1 MTKTKA
7 KTNNSYMLN
16 KVEGFN
22 PFDFVKE
29 SFDCYGDPVIGAN
42 GEQKKYLPTAAK
54 IFWFRLLYPN
64 GRFRITRIE
73 NGNPYVAI
81 FNAEVFADKD
91 DEHPISTWEYGVVA
105 SKDDAGSFTSSIQAA
120 ETVALGKALSRAGFG
135 CEIEV
140 LLDIDPDEPAPKE
153 DKAEPKK
160 RTKSSK
166 KAEKVEVK
174 NEAPAKEEPQQISD
188 DEIADLME
196 AACKETEIEEPKAE
210 EEPKEAPK
218 DAPVDKPS
226 DASKDAKDEPTE
238 EATEESGMTL
248 EEALATPIKA
258 SKNAGVKIANLE
270 GKTLGEAIAD
280 YVGFEE
286 TLLRPNMG
294 KQVTPEVVE
303 AAKIII
309 AKNKK

>member
-1 MTKTKA
+1 MAKKTEKQ
-7 KTNNSYMLN
+7 TYLLN

-22 PFDFVKE
+22 PFDYVKE

-135 CEIEV
+135 CEIEMM
-140 LLDIDPDEPAPKE
+140 LDIDPDEPAPKE
-153 DKAEPKK
+153 DKTEPKK
-160 RTKSSK
+160 RAKSSK

-174 NEAPAKEEPQQISD
+174 DEAPAKEEPQQISD

-196 AACKETEIEEPKAE
+196 AACEDAEVEEPKTEEKAE
-210 EEPKEAPK
+210 EEPKES
-218 DAPVDKPS
+218 PVDETPE
-226 DASKDAKDEPTE
+226 ANE
-238 EATEESGMTL
+238 EAKEESADESGMTL

-280 YVGFEE
+280 YAGFEE
-286 TLLRPNMG
+286 TLLRPNMA

-303 AAKIII
+303 AAKVII

>member
-1 MTKTKA
+1 MTKTKT
-7 KTNNSYMLN
+7 KTNSYMLN
-16 KVEGFN
+16 KIEGFN
-22 PFDFVKE
+22 PFDYVKE

-81 FNAEVFADKD
+81 FNAEVFADKN

-135 CEIEV
+135 CEIEM

-153 DKAEPKK
+153 DKPEPKK

-174 NEAPAKEEPQQISD
+174 DEAPAKEKPQQISD

-196 AACKETEIEEPKAE
+196 AACKDAEVEEPKTEEKAE
-210 EEPKEAPK
+210 EGPKEI
-218 DAPVDKPS
+218 PVDETPKA
-226 DASKDAKDEPTE
+226 DE
-238 EATEESGMTL
+238 EAKEESAEESGMTL

-280 YVGFEE
+280 YAGFEE
-286 TLLRPNMG
+286 TLLRPNMA

-303 AAKIII
+303 AAKVII

>member
-7 KTNNSYMLN
+7 KTNNNYMLN

-135 CEIEV
+135 CEIEMM
-140 LLDIDPDEPAPKE
+140 LDIDPDEPAPKE
-153 DKAEPKK
+153 DKTEPKK
-160 RTKSSK
+160 RAKSSK
-166 KAEKVEVK
+166 KTEKAEVK
-174 NEAPAKEEPQQISD
+174 DEAPAKEEPQQISD

-196 AACKETEIEEPKAE
+196 AACKDAEVEEPKTEEKAE
-210 EEPKEAPK
+210 EEPKES
-218 DAPVDKPS
+218 PVDETPK
-226 DASKDAKDEPTE
+226 AAE
-238 EATEESGMTL
+238 EAKEESAEESGMTL

-280 YVGFEE
+280 YAGFEE
-286 TLLRPNMG
+286 TLLRPNMA

-303 AAKIII
+303 AAKVII
-309 AKNKK
+309 AKNK

>member
-1 MTKTKA
+1 MA
-7 KTNNSYMLN
+7 KTNSYMLN

-22 PFDFVKE
+22 PFDYVKE

-91 DEHPISTWEYGVVA
+91 DEHPISTWEYGIVA

-135 CEIEV
+135 CEVEMM
-140 LLDIDPDEPAPKE
+140 LDIDPDEPTAKE

-160 RTKSSK
+160 RAKSSK
-166 KAEKVEVK
+166 KAEKVE
-174 NEAPAKEEPQQISD
+174 AKDEVPTKEDAQQISD

-196 AACKETEIEEPKAE
+196 AACKDAEVEEPKAE
-210 EEPKEAPK
+210 EESKKNSVDETSDVSEAKEE
-218 DAPVDKPS
+218 PV
-226 DASKDAKDEPTE
+226 E

-270 GKTLGEAIAD
+270 GKTLGEAITEYA
-280 YVGFEE
+280 GFEE
-286 TLLRPNMG
+286 TLLRPNMA

-303 AAKIII
+303 AAKVII
-309 AKNKK
+309 AKNK

>member
-7 KTNNSYMLN
+7 KTNSYMLN

-22 PFDFVKE
+22 PFDYVKE

-135 CEIEV
+135 CEVEMM
-140 LLDIDPDEPAPKE
+140 LDIDPDEPTAKE

-160 RTKSSK
+160 RAKSSK
-166 KAEKVEVK
+166 KAEKVEAKDEV
-174 NEAPAKEEPQQISD
+174 PAKEDAQQISD

-196 AACKETEIEEPKAE
+196 AACKDAEVEEPKAE
-210 EEPKEAPK
+210 EESKENSVDETSDVSEAK
-218 DAPVDKPS
+218 EEPV
-226 DASKDAKDEPTE
+226 E

-270 GKTLGEAIAD
+270 GKTLGEAITEYA
-280 YVGFEE
+280 GFEE
-286 TLLRPNMG
+286 TLLRPNMA

-303 AAKIII
+303 AAKVII
-309 AKNKK
+309 AKNK

>member
-1 MTKTKA
+1 MTK
-7 KTNNSYMLN
+7 KTEKQHTYLLN
-16 KVEGFN
+16 KVDGFN

-73 NGNPYVAI
+73 NGYPYVAI
-81 FNAEVFADKD
+81 FNAEVFADKN

-105 SKDDAGSFTSSIQAA
+105 SKDDAGSFTSSVQAA

-135 CEIEV
+135 CEVEM
-140 LLDIDPDEPAPKE
+140 LLDIDLDEPAPKE
-153 DKAEPKK
+153 DKPEPKK
-160 RTKSSK
+160 RAKSSK

-174 NEAPAKEEPQQISD
+174 DEAPAKEEPQQISD

-196 AACKETEIEEPKAE
+196 MACEDAKVEEPKTEEKAE
-210 EEPKEAPK
+210 EEPKESPA
-218 DAPVDKPS
+218 DETS
-226 DASKDAKDEPTE
+226 DASE
-238 EATEESGMTL
+238 EAKEEPTEESGMTL

-280 YVGFEE
+280 YAGFEE
-286 TLLRPNMG
+286 TLLRPNMA
-294 KQVTPEVVE
+294 KQVTPKVVE
-303 AAKIII
+303 AAKVII
-309 AKNKK
+309 AKNK

>member
-1 MTKTKA
+1 M
-7 KTNNSYMLN
+7 
-16 KVEGFN
+16 
-22 PFDFVKE
+22 
-29 SFDCYGDPVIGAN
+29 
-42 GEQKKYLPTAAK
+42 
-54 IFWFRLLYPN
+54 
-64 GRFRITRIE
+64 
-73 NGNPYVAI
+73 AI
-81 FNAEVFADKD
+81 FNAEVFADKN

-135 CEIEV
+135 CEIEM

-153 DKAEPKK
+153 DKPEPKK

-174 NEAPAKEEPQQISD
+174 DEAPAKEESQQISD

-196 AACKETEIEEPKAE
+196 AACEDAKVEEPKTEEKAE
-210 EEPKEAPK
+210 EEPKEI
-218 DAPVDKPS
+218 PVDETPKA
-226 DASKDAKDEPTE
+226 DE
-238 EATEESGMTL
+238 EAKEESAEKSGMTL

-270 GKTLGEAIAD
+270 GETLGEAIED
-280 YVGFEE
+280 YAGFEE
-286 TLLRPNMG
+286 TLLRPNMA

-303 AAKIII
+303 AAKVII
-309 AKNKK
+309 AKNK

>member
-1 MTKTKA
+1 MTKTK
-7 KTNNSYMLN
+7 NSYMLN

-22 PFDFVKE
+22 PFDYVKE

-81 FNAEVFADKD
+81 FNAEVFADKN

-135 CEIEV
+135 CEIEM

-153 DKAEPKK
+153 DKPEPKK
-160 RTKSSK
+160 RVKSSK
-166 KAEKVEVK
+166 KAEKAEVK
-174 NEAPAKEEPQQISD
+174 DEAPAKEEPQQISD

-196 AACKETEIEEPKAE
+196 AACKDAEVEEPKTEEKAE
-210 EEPKEAPK
+210 EEPKEI
-218 DAPVDKPS
+218 PVDETPKA
-226 DASKDAKDEPTE
+226 DE
-238 EATEESGMTL
+238 EAKEESAEESGMTL

-280 YVGFEE
+280 YAGFEE
-286 TLLRPNMG
+286 TLLRPNMA

-303 AAKIII
+303 AAKVII
-309 AKNKK
+309 AKNK

>member
-1 MTKTKA
+1 MTKA
-7 KTNNSYMLN
+7 KVKTNNNYMLN

-81 FNAEVFADKD
+81 FNAEVFADKN

-135 CEIEV
+135 CEIEMM
-140 LLDIDPDEPAPKE
+140 LDIDPDEPAPKE
-153 DKAEPKK
+153 DKSEPKK
-160 RTKSSK
+160 CAKSSK
-166 KAEKVEVK
+166 KAGKVEVK
-174 NEAPAKEEPQQISD
+174 DEAPAKEEPQQISD

-196 AACKETEIEEPKAE
+196 MTCEDAKVEEPKVEKKAE
-210 EEPKEAPK
+210 EEPKESPA
-218 DAPVDKPS
+218 DETS
-226 DASKDAKDEPTE
+226 DASEEVKEEP
-238 EATEESGMTL
+238 TEESGMTL

-280 YVGFEE
+280 YAGFEE
-286 TLLRPNMG
+286 TLLRPNMA

-303 AAKIII
+303 AAKVII
-309 AKNKK
+309 AKNK

>member
-1 MTKTKA
+1 MEKKTEKQ
-7 KTNNSYMLN
+7 TYLLN

-22 PFDFVKE
+22 PFDYVKE

-81 FNAEVFADKD
+81 FNAEVFADKN

-135 CEIEV
+135 CEIEM

-153 DKAEPKK
+153 DKTEPKK
-160 RTKSSK
+160 RAKSSK
-166 KAEKVEVK
+166 KTEKVEVK
-174 NEAPAKEEPQQISD
+174 DEVPAKEDAQQISD

-196 AACKETEIEEPKAE
+196 AACKDAEVEEPKTEEKVE
-210 EEPKEAPK
+210 EEPKEIPA
-218 DAPVDKPS
+218 DEAS
-226 DASKDAKDEPTE
+226 DVNE
-238 EATEESGMTL
+238 EAKEEPAEESGMTL

-280 YVGFEE
+280 YAGFEK
-286 TLLRPNMG
+286 TLLRPNMA

-303 AAKIII
+303 AAKVII
-309 AKNKK
+309 AKNK

>member
-7 KTNNSYMLN
+7 KTNNSYTLN

-22 PFDFVKE
+22 PFDYVKE

-64 GRFRITRIE
+64 GRFRITRID

-81 FNAEVFADKD
+81 FNAEVFADKN

-135 CEIEV
+135 CEVEMM
-140 LLDIDPDEPAPKE
+140 LDIDPDEPTAKE

-160 RTKSSK
+160 RAKSSK
-166 KAEKVEVK
+166 KAEKVEAKDEV
-174 NEAPAKEEPQQISD
+174 PAKEDAQQISD

-196 AACKETEIEEPKAE
+196 AACKDAEVEEPKAE
-210 EEPKEAPK
+210 EESKENSVDETSDVSEAK
-218 DAPVDKPS
+218 EEPV
-226 DASKDAKDEPTE
+226 E

-270 GKTLGEAIAD
+270 GKTLGEAITEYA
-280 YVGFEE
+280 GCEE
-286 TLLRPNMG
+286 TLLRPNMA

-303 AAKIII
+303 AAKVII
-309 AKNKK
+309 AKNK

>member
-1 MTKTKA
+1 
-7 KTNNSYMLN
+7 MLN

-22 PFDFVKE
+22 PFDYVKE

-81 FNAEVFADKD
+81 FNAEVFADKN

-135 CEIEV
+135 CEIEM

-153 DKAEPKK
+153 DKPEPKK
-160 RTKSSK
+160 HAKSSK
-166 KAEKVEVK
+166 KVEKAEVK
-174 NEAPAKEEPQQISD
+174 DEAPAKEEPQQISD

-196 AACKETEIEEPKAE
+196 AACKDAEVEEPKVEEKAE
-210 EEPKEAPK
+210 EEPKGS
-218 DAPVDKPS
+218 PVDETPKA
-226 DASKDAKDEPTE
+226 DE
-238 EATEESGMTL
+238 EAKEESAEESGMTL

-280 YVGFEE
+280 YAGFEE
-286 TLLRPNMG
+286 TLLRPNMA

-303 AAKIII
+303 AAKVII

>member
-1 MTKTKA
+1 MTKT
-7 KTNNSYMLN
+7 NIYMLN

-22 PFDFVKE
+22 PFDYVKE

-81 FNAEVFADKD
+81 FNAEVFADKN

-135 CEIEV
+135 CEIEM

-160 RTKSSK
+160 RAKSSK
-166 KAEKVEVK
+166 KAEKAEKAEVED
-174 NEAPAKEEPQQISD
+174 EALAKEEPQQISD

-196 AACKETEIEEPKAE
+196 AACKDAEVEEPKTEEKAE
-210 EEPKEAPK
+210 EEPKET
-218 DAPVDKPS
+218 PVDETPKA
-226 DASKDAKDEPTE
+226 DE
-238 EATEESGMTL
+238 EAKEESAEESGMTL

-280 YVGFEE
+280 YAGFEE
-286 TLLRPNMG
+286 TLLRPNMA

-303 AAKIII
+303 AAKVII
-309 AKNKK
+309 AKNK

>member
-1 MTKTKA
+1 MTK
-7 KTNNSYMLN
+7 KTEKQTYLLN
-16 KVEGFN
+16 KIEGFN
-22 PFDFVKE
+22 PFDYVKE

-135 CEIEV
+135 CEIEMM
-140 LLDIDPDEPAPKE
+140 LDIDPDEPAPKE
-153 DKAEPKK
+153 DKPEPKK
-160 RTKSSK
+160 RAKSSK

-174 NEAPAKEEPQQISD
+174 DEAPATEEPQQISD

-196 AACKETEIEEPKAE
+196 MACEDAKVEEPK
-210 EEPKEAPK
+210 
-218 DAPVDKPS
+218 
-226 DASKDAKDEPTE
+226 TE
-238 EATEESGMTL
+238 EKAEDESKAETVDETPEANEEAKEESAEESGMTL

-270 GKTLGEAIAD
+270 GKTLGEAIED
-280 YVGFEE
+280 YAGFEE
-286 TLLRPNMG
+286 TLLRPNMA

-303 AAKIII
+303 AAKVII
-309 AKNKK
+309 AKNK

>member
-1 MTKTKA
+1 
-7 KTNNSYMLN
+7 MLN

-22 PFDFVKE
+22 PFDYVKE

-64 GRFRITRIE
+64 GRFCITRIE

-81 FNAEVFADKD
+81 FNAEVFADKN

-135 CEIEV
+135 CEIEM

-153 DKAEPKK
+153 DKTEPKK
-160 RTKSSK
+160 RAKSSK
-166 KAEKVEVK
+166 KTEKVEVK
-174 NEAPAKEEPQQISD
+174 DEAPVKEEPQQISD

-196 AACKETEIEEPKAE
+196 MAC
-210 EEPKEAPK
+210 
-218 DAPVDKPS
+218 
-226 DASKDAKDEPTE
+226 E
-238 EATEESGMTL
+238 EAKEESAEESGMTL

-280 YVGFEE
+280 YAGFEE
-286 TLLRPNMG
+286 TLLRPNMA

-303 AAKIII
+303 AAKVII
-309 AKNKK
+309 AKNK

>member
-1 MTKTKA
+1 MTK
-7 KTNNSYMLN
+7 KTEKQTYLLN
-16 KVEGFN
+16 KIEGFN
-22 PFDFVKE
+22 PFDYVKE

-81 FNAEVFADKD
+81 FNAEVFADKN

-135 CEIEV
+135 CEIEMM
-140 LLDIDPDEPAPKE
+140 LDIDPDEPAPKE
-153 DKAEPKK
+153 DKPEPKK
-160 RTKSSK
+160 RAKSSK
-166 KAEKVEVK
+166 KAEKTEVK
-174 NEAPAKEEPQQISD
+174 DEAPAKEEPQQISD
-188 DEIADLME
+188 DEIVDLME
-196 AACKETEIEEPKAE
+196 AACKDAEVEEPKVEEKAE
-210 EEPKEAPK
+210 EEPKESSVDETPK
-218 DAPVDKPS
+218 AD
-226 DASKDAKDEPTE
+226 E
-238 EATEESGMTL
+238 EAKEESAEESGMTL

-258 SKNAGVKIANLE
+258 SKNAGAKIANLE

-280 YVGFEE
+280 YAGFEE
-286 TLLRPNMG
+286 TLLRPNMA
-294 KQVTPEVVE
+294 KQVTSEVVE
-303 AAKIII
+303 AAKVII
-309 AKNKK
+309 AKNK

>member
-1 MTKTKA
+1 
-7 KTNNSYMLN
+7 MLN

-22 PFDFVKE
+22 PFDYVKE

-81 FNAEVFADKD
+81 FNAEVFADKN

-135 CEIEV
+135 CEIEMM
-140 LLDIDPDEPAPKE
+140 LDIDPDEPAPKE
-153 DKAEPKK
+153 DKPEPKK

-174 NEAPAKEEPQQISD
+174 DEAPAKEEPQQISD

-196 AACKETEIEEPKAE
+196 AACKDAEVEEPKTEEKAE
-210 EEPKEAPK
+210 EEPKES
-218 DAPVDKPS
+218 PVDETPKA
-226 DASKDAKDEPTE
+226 DE
-238 EATEESGMTL
+238 EAKEESAEESGMTL

-270 GKTLGEAIAD
+270 GKTLSEAIAD
-280 YVGFEE
+280 YAGFEE
-286 TLLRPNMG
+286 TLLRPNMA

-303 AAKIII
+303 AAKVII

>member
-7 KTNNSYMLN
+7 KTNNNYMLN

-29 SFDCYGDPVIGAN
+29 SFDCYGDPVIGSN

-81 FNAEVFADKD
+81 FNAEVFADKN

-135 CEIEV
+135 CEIEM

-153 DKAEPKK
+153 DKPEPKK
-160 RTKSSK
+160 RAKSSK
-166 KAEKVEVK
+166 KEEKVEVK
-174 NEAPAKEEPQQISD
+174 DEAPATEEPQQISD

-196 AACKETEIEEPKAE
+196 AACKDAEIEEPKTEEKAE
-210 EEPKEAPK
+210 EEPKEI
-218 DAPVDKPS
+218 PVDETPK
-226 DASKDAKDEPTE
+226 ANE
-238 EATEESGMTL
+238 EAKEESAEESVMTL

-270 GKTLGEAIAD
+270 GKTLGEAISD
-280 YVGFEE
+280 YAGFEE
-286 TLLRPNMG
+286 TLLRPNMA

-303 AAKIII
+303 AAKVII
-309 AKNKK
+309 AKNK

>member
-1 MTKTKA
+1 
-7 KTNNSYMLN
+7 MLN

-22 PFDFVKE
+22 PFDYVKE

-81 FNAEVFADKD
+81 FNAEVFADKN

-135 CEIEV
+135 CEIEM

-160 RTKSSK
+160 RAKSSK
-166 KAEKVEVK
+166 KAEKAEKAEVED
-174 NEAPAKEEPQQISD
+174 EALAKEEPQQISD

-196 AACKETEIEEPKAE
+196 AACKDAEVEEPKTEEKAE
-210 EEPKEAPK
+210 EEPKET
-218 DAPVDKPS
+218 PVDETPKA
-226 DASKDAKDEPTE
+226 DE
-238 EATEESGMTL
+238 EAKEESAEESGMTL

-280 YVGFEE
+280 YAGFEE
-286 TLLRPNMG
+286 TLLRPNMA

-303 AAKIII
+303 AAKVII
-309 AKNKK
+309 AKNK

>member
-1 MTKTKA
+1 MTK
-7 KTNNSYMLN
+7 KTEKQTYLLN
-16 KVEGFN
+16 KIEGFN
-22 PFDFVKE
+22 PFDYVKE

-64 GRFRITRIE
+64 GRFRITKIE
-73 NGNPYVAI
+73 NGSPYVAI
-81 FNAEVFADKD
+81 FNAEVFADKN
-91 DEHPISTWEYGVVA
+91 DEHPISIWEYGVVA

-135 CEIEV
+135 CEIEM

-160 RTKSSK
+160 RAKSSK
-166 KAEKVEVK
+166 KAEKAEKAEVED
-174 NEAPAKEEPQQISD
+174 EALAKEEPQQISD

-196 AACKETEIEEPKAE
+196 AACKDAEVEEPKTEEKAE
-210 EEPKEAPK
+210 EEPKEI
-218 DAPVDKPS
+218 PVDETPKA
-226 DASKDAKDEPTE
+226 DE
-238 EATEESGMTL
+238 EAKEESAEESGMTL

-280 YVGFEE
+280 YAGFEE
-286 TLLRPNMG
+286 TLLRPNMA

-303 AAKIII
+303 AAKVII
-309 AKNKK
+309 AKNK

>member
-7 KTNNSYMLN
+7 KTNNSYTLN

-22 PFDFVKE
+22 PFDYVKE

-135 CEIEV
+135 CEVEMM
-140 LLDIDPDEPAPKE
+140 LDIDPDEPTAKE

-160 RTKSSK
+160 RAKSSK
-166 KAEKVEVK
+166 KAEKVEAKDEV
-174 NEAPAKEEPQQISD
+174 PAKEDAQQISD

-196 AACKETEIEEPKAE
+196 AACKDAEVEEPKAE
-210 EEPKEAPK
+210 EESKENSVDETSDVSEAK
-218 DAPVDKPS
+218 EEPV
-226 DASKDAKDEPTE
+226 E

-270 GKTLGEAIAD
+270 GKTLGEAITEYA
-280 YVGFEE
+280 GFEE
-286 TLLRPNMG
+286 TLLRPNMA

-303 AAKIII
+303 AAKVII
-309 AKNKK
+309 AKNK

>member
-7 KTNNSYMLN
+7 KTNSYMLN

-22 PFDFVKE
+22 PFDYIKE

-81 FNAEVFADKD
+81 FNAEVFADKN

-135 CEIEV
+135 CEIEM

-153 DKAEPKK
+153 DKPEPKK
-160 RTKSSK
+160 RAKSSK
-166 KAEKVEVK
+166 KTEKTEVK
-174 NEAPAKEEPQQISD
+174 NGTPVKEEPQQISD

-196 AACKETEIEEPKAE
+196 MACEDAKVEEPKVEEKAE
-210 EEPKEAPK
+210 EEPKES
-218 DAPVDKPS
+218 PVDETS
-226 DASKDAKDEPTE
+226 DASE
-238 EATEESGMTL
+238 EAKEKPTEESGMTL
-248 EEALATPIKA
+248 EGALATPIKA

-280 YVGFEE
+280 YAGFEE
-286 TLLRPNMG
+286 TLLRPNMV

-303 AAKIII
+303 AAKVII
-309 AKNKK
+309 AKNK

>member
-1 MTKTKA
+1 MAKKTEKQ
-7 KTNNSYMLN
+7 TYLLN

-29 SFDCYGDPVIGAN
+29 SFDCYGDPVIGSN

-81 FNAEVFADKD
+81 FNAEVFADKN

-135 CEIEV
+135 CEIEM

-153 DKAEPKK
+153 DKPEPKK
-160 RTKSSK
+160 HAKSSK
-166 KAEKVEVK
+166 KTEKVEVK
-174 NEAPAKEEPQQISD
+174 DEAPAKEEPQQISD

-196 AACKETEIEEPKAE
+196 AACKDAEIEEPKVEEKAE
-210 EEPKEAPK
+210 EEPKEN
-218 DAPVDKPS
+218 PVDETPKA
-226 DASKDAKDEPTE
+226 DE
-238 EATEESGMTL
+238 EAKEESAEESGMTL

-280 YVGFEE
+280 YAGFEE
-286 TLLRPNMG
+286 TLLRPNMA

-303 AAKIII
+303 AAKVII
-309 AKNKK
+309 AKNK

>member
-7 KTNNSYMLN
+7 KTNSYMLN

-22 PFDFVKE
+22 PFDYVKE
-29 SFDCYGDPVIGAN
+29 SFDCYGDPVIGSN

-135 CEIEV
+135 CEIEM
-140 LLDIDPDEPAPKE
+140 LLDIDPDEPDPKE
-153 DKAEPKK
+153 DKTESKK
-160 RTKSSK
+160 RAKSSK

-174 NEAPAKEEPQQISD
+174 DEATVKEEPQQISD

-196 AACKETEIEEPKAE
+196 AACKDAEIEEPKTEEKAE
-210 EEPKEAPK
+210 EEPKEI
-218 DAPVDKPS
+218 PVDETPKA
-226 DASKDAKDEPTE
+226 DE
-238 EATEESGMTL
+238 EAKEESAEESGMTL

-280 YVGFEE
+280 YAGFEE
-286 TLLRPNMG
+286 TLLRPNMA

-303 AAKIII
+303 AAKVIIE
-309 AKNKK
+309 KRK

>member
-1 MTKTKA
+1 MTK
-7 KTNNSYMLN
+7 KTEKQTYLLN

-22 PFDFVKE
+22 PFDYVKE
-29 SFDCYGDPVIGAN
+29 SFDCYGDPVIGPN

-54 IFWFRLLYPN
+54 IFWFRLLYPS

-81 FNAEVFADKD
+81 FNAEVFADKN

-135 CEIEV
+135 CEIEM

-153 DKAEPKK
+153 DRLEPKK
-160 RTKSSK
+160 RAKSSK
-166 KAEKVEVK
+166 KVDKVEVK
-174 NEAPAKEEPQQISD
+174 DEAPAKEEPQRISD
-188 DEIADLME
+188 NEIADLME
-196 AACKETEIEEPKAE
+196 MACEDAKVEEPKTKEKAE
-210 EEPKEAPK
+210 EEPKES
-218 DAPVDKPS
+218 PVDETPE
-226 DASKDAKDEPTE
+226 ANEESKDES
-238 EATEESGMTL
+238 TEESGMTL

-280 YVGFEE
+280 YAGFEE
-286 TLLRPNMG
+286 TLLRPNMA

-303 AAKIII
+303 AAKVII
-309 AKNKK
+309 AKTKK

>member
-1 MTKTKA
+1 MTRTKA
-7 KTNNSYMLN
+7 KTNSYMLN

-22 PFDFVKE
+22 PFDYVKE
-29 SFDCYGDPVIGAN
+29 SFDCYGDPVTGAN

-81 FNAEVFADKD
+81 FNAEVFADKN

-105 SKDDAGSFTSSIQAA
+105 SKDDAGSFTGSIQAA

-135 CEIEV
+135 CEIEM

-153 DKAEPKK
+153 DKPEPKK
-160 RTKSSK
+160 RAKSSK

-174 NEAPAKEEPQQISD
+174 DEAPAKEEPQQISD

-196 AACKETEIEEPKAE
+196 AACKDTEVEEPKVEEKAE
-210 EEPKEAPK
+210 EEPKES
-218 DAPVDKPS
+218 PVDETS
-226 DASKDAKDEPTE
+226 DASEEVKEEP
-238 EATEESGMTL
+238 TEESGMTL

-280 YVGFEE
+280 YAGFEE
-286 TLLRPNMG
+286 TLLRPNMA

-303 AAKIII
+303 AAKVII
-309 AKNKK
+309 AKNK

>member
-7 KTNNSYMLN
+7 KTNSYMLN

-22 PFDFVKE
+22 PFDYVKE

-81 FNAEVFADKD
+81 FNAEVFADKE

-105 SKDDAGSFTSSIQAA
+105 SKDDAGSFTSSNQAA

-135 CEIEV
+135 CEIEM

-153 DKAEPKK
+153 DKPEPKK
-160 RTKSSK
+160 RAKSSK

-174 NEAPAKEEPQQISD
+174 DEAPAKEEPQQISD

-196 AACKETEIEEPKAE
+196 AACKDAEVEEPKVEEKAE
-210 EEPKEAPK
+210 EEPKVETVDETPK
-218 DAPVDKPS
+218 AD
-226 DASKDAKDEPTE
+226 E
-238 EATEESGMTL
+238 EAMEESAEESGMTL

-280 YVGFEE
+280 YAGFEE
-286 TLLRPNMG
+286 TLLRPNMA

-303 AAKIII
+303 AAKVII
-309 AKNKK
+309 AKNK

>member
-22 PFDFVKE
+22 PFDYVKE

-81 FNAEVFADKD
+81 FNAEVFADKN

-135 CEIEV
+135 CEIEMM
-140 LLDIDPDEPAPKE
+140 LDIDPDEPVPKE
-153 DKAEPKK
+153 DKPEPKK

-174 NEAPAKEEPQQISD
+174 DEAPATEEPQQISD

-196 AACKETEIEEPKAE
+196 MACEDAKVEEPKTEEKAE
-210 EEPKEAPK
+210 EEPKAETVDETSEANEE
-218 DAPVDKPS
+218 
-226 DASKDAKDEPTE
+226 AKDESTD
-238 EATEESGMTL
+238 ESGMTL

-280 YVGFEE
+280 YAGFEE
-286 TLLRPNMG
+286 TLLRPNMA

-303 AAKIII
+303 AAKVII

>member
-7 KTNNSYMLN
+7 KTNNYMLN

-135 CEIEV
+135 CEIEM

-160 RTKSSK
+160 RAKSSK
-166 KAEKVEVK
+166 KEKVEVK
-174 NEAPAKEEPQQISD
+174 DKAPAKEEAQQISD

-196 AACKETEIEEPKAE
+196 AACKDAEVEEPKVE
-210 EEPKEAPK
+210 EEPKEI
-218 DAPVDKPS
+218 PVVETS
-226 DASKDAKDEPTE
+226 DASE
-238 EATEESGMTL
+238 EAKEKPAEETTEESGMTL

-270 GKTLGEAIAD
+270 GKTLGEAIED
-280 YVGFEE
+280 YAGFEE
-286 TLLRPNMG
+286 TLLRPNMA

-303 AAKIII
+303 AAKVII
-309 AKNKK
+309 AKNK

>member
-1 MTKTKA
+1 MTK
-7 KTNNSYMLN
+7 KTEKQTYLLN
-16 KVEGFN
+16 KIEGFN
-22 PFDFVKE
+22 PFDYVKE

-91 DEHPISTWEYGVVA
+91 D
-105 SKDDAGSFTSSIQAA
+105 AGSFTSSIQAA

-135 CEIEV
+135 CEIEM

-218 DAPVDKPS
+218 DAPVDEPS

-270 GKTLGEAIAD
+270 GKTLGEAIED
-280 YVGFEE
+280 YAGFEE
-286 TLLRPNMG
+286 TLLRPNMA

-303 AAKIII
+303 AAKVII
-309 AKNKK
+309 AKNK

>member
-1 MTKTKA
+1 
-7 KTNNSYMLN
+7 MLN

-22 PFDFVKE
+22 PFDYVKE

-81 FNAEVFADKD
+81 FNAEVFADKN

-135 CEIEV
+135 CEIEM

-153 DKAEPKK
+153 DKPEPKK

-166 KAEKVEVK
+166 KAESIEVK
-174 NEAPAKEEPQQISD
+174 DKAPVKEEPQQISD

-196 AACKETEIEEPKAE
+196 AACKDAEVEEPKTEEKAE
-210 EEPKEAPK
+210 EGPKEI
-218 DAPVDKPS
+218 PVDETPKA
-226 DASKDAKDEPTE
+226 DE
-238 EATEESGMTL
+238 EAKEESAEESGMTL

-258 SKNAGVKIANLE
+258 SKSAGVKIANLE

-280 YVGFEE
+280 YAGFEE
-286 TLLRPNMG
+286 TLLRPNMA

-303 AAKIII
+303 AAKVII

>member
-7 KTNNSYMLN
+7 KTSSTNNYMLN
-16 KVEGFN
+16 RIEGFN
-22 PFDFVKE
+22 PFDYVKE
-29 SFDCYGDPVIGAN
+29 SFDCYGDPVIGSN

-91 DEHPISTWEYGVVA
+91 DENPISTWEYGVVA

-135 CEIEV
+135 CEIEM

-160 RTKSSK
+160 RSKSSK

-174 NEAPAKEEPQQISD
+174 DEAPAKEEAQQISD

-196 AACKETEIEEPKAE
+196 AACKDAEVEEPK
-210 EEPKEAPK
+210 EEPKEAP
-218 DAPVDKPS
+218 VDEAS
-226 DASKDAKDEPTE
+226 DVSEEAKEEASE

-270 GKTLGEAIAD
+270 GKTLGEAIED
-280 YVGFEE
+280 YAGFEE
-286 TLLRPNMG
+286 TLLRPNMA

-303 AAKIII
+303 AAKVII
-309 AKNKK
+309 AKK

>member
-1 MTKTKA
+1 MTK
-7 KTNNSYMLN
+7 KTEKQTYLLN

-22 PFDFVKE
+22 PFDYVKE
-29 SFDCYGDPVIGAN
+29 SFDCYGDPVIGSN

-81 FNAEVFADKD
+81 FNAEVFADKN

-135 CEIEV
+135 CEIEM

-160 RTKSSK
+160 RAKSSK

-174 NEAPAKEEPQQISD
+174 DEAPAKEESQQISD

-196 AACKETEIEEPKAE
+196 AACKDAEIEEPKVEEKAE
-210 EEPKEAPK
+210 EESA
-218 DAPVDKPS
+218 
-226 DASKDAKDEPTE
+226 
-238 EATEESGMTL
+238 EESGMTL

-270 GKTLGEAIAD
+270 GKTLGEAIED
-280 YVGFEE
+280 YAGFEE
-286 TLLRPNMG
+286 TLLRPNMA

-303 AAKIII
+303 AAKVII

>member
-1 MTKTKA
+1 
-7 KTNNSYMLN
+7 MLN

-22 PFDFVKE
+22 PFDYVKE

-81 FNAEVFADKD
+81 FNAEVFADKN

-135 CEIEV
+135 CEIEM

-153 DKAEPKK
+153 DKPEPKK

-174 NEAPAKEEPQQISD
+174 DEAPAKEDVQQISD

-196 AACKETEIEEPKAE
+196 MACEDAKVEEPKTEEKAEEKAE
-210 EEPKEAPK
+210 EEPKES
-218 DAPVDKPS
+218 PVDETS
-226 DASKDAKDEPTE
+226 DASEDAKDEPTE

-248 EEALATPIKA
+248 EEALTTPIKA

-270 GKTLGEAIAD
+270 GKTLGEAIKD
-280 YVGFEE
+280 YAGFEE
-286 TLLRPNMG
+286 TLLRPNMA

-303 AAKIII
+303 AAKVII
-309 AKNKK
+309 AKNK

>member
-7 KTNNSYMLN
+7 KTNSYMLN

-22 PFDFVKE
+22 PFDYVKE

-81 FNAEVFADKD
+81 FNAEVFADKE

-135 CEIEV
+135 CEIEM

-153 DKAEPKK
+153 DKPEPKK
-160 RTKSSK
+160 RAKSSK

-174 NEAPAKEEPQQISD
+174 DEAPAKEEPQQISD

-196 AACKETEIEEPKAE
+196 AACKDAEVEEPKVEEKAE
-210 EEPKEAPK
+210 EEPKVETVDETPK
-218 DAPVDKPS
+218 AD
-226 DASKDAKDEPTE
+226 E
-238 EATEESGMTL
+238 EAMEESAEESGMTL

-280 YVGFEE
+280 YAGFEE
-286 TLLRPNMG
+286 TLLRPNMA

-303 AAKIII
+303 AAKVII
-309 AKNKK
+309 AKNK

>member
-7 KTNNSYMLN
+7 KTNSYMLN

-22 PFDFVKE
+22 PFDYVKE

-64 GRFRITRIE
+64 GRFRINRIE

-81 FNAEVFADKD
+81 FNAEVFADKN

-135 CEIEV
+135 CEIEM

-153 DKAEPKK
+153 DKPEPKK

-174 NEAPAKEEPQQISD
+174 DEAPAKEEPQQISD

-196 AACKETEIEEPKAE
+196 AACKDAEVEEPKTEEKAE
-210 EEPKEAPK
+210 EEPKEI
-218 DAPVDKPS
+218 PVDETPKA
-226 DASKDAKDEPTE
+226 DE
-238 EATEESGMTL
+238 EAKEESAEESEMTL

-280 YVGFEE
+280 YAGFEE
-286 TLLRPNMG
+286 TLLRPNMA

-303 AAKIII
+303 AAKVII

>member
-22 PFDFVKE
+22 PFDYVKE

-81 FNAEVFADKD
+81 FNAEVFADKN

-135 CEIEV
+135 CEIEM

-160 RTKSSK
+160 RAKPSK
-166 KAEKVEVK
+166 KVE
-174 NEAPAKEEPQQISD
+174 
-188 DEIADLME
+188 
-196 AACKETEIEEPKAE
+196 KAE
-210 EEPKEAPK
+210 EEPKEI
-218 DAPVDKPS
+218 PVDETPKA
-226 DASKDAKDEPTE
+226 DEKAKE
-238 EATEESGMTL
+238 ESAEESGITL

-280 YVGFEE
+280 YAGFEK
-286 TLLRPNMG
+286 TLLRPNMA
-294 KQVTPEVVE
+294 KQVTSEVVE
-303 AAKIII
+303 AAKVII
-309 AKNKK
+309 AKNK

>member
-29 SFDCYGDPVIGAN
+29 SFDCYGDPVIGSN

-81 FNAEVFADKD
+81 FNAEVFADKN

-135 CEIEV
+135 CEIEM

-153 DKAEPKK
+153 DKPEPKK
-160 RTKSSK
+160 HTKSSK

-174 NEAPAKEEPQQISD
+174 DEAPAKEEPQQISD
-188 DEIADLME
+188 DEIADIME
-196 AACKETEIEEPKAE
+196 AACKDAEVEEPKTEEKAE
-210 EEPKEAPK
+210 EEPKES
-218 DAPVDKPS
+218 PVDETPE
-226 DASKDAKDEPTE
+226 ANE
-238 EATEESGMTL
+238 EAKEESAEESGMTL

-270 GKTLGEAIAD
+270 GKTLGEAISD
-280 YVGFEE
+280 YAGFEE
-286 TLLRPNMG
+286 TLLRPNMA

-303 AAKIII
+303 AAKVII